1 MPHFRS
7 GVLLSIALRLLERRR
22 PEAPLISV
30 PSQQGD
36 RLLLAGPYSEETREP
51 RHGAPH
57 HGDPPLQSLRR
68 GHDRCPESLLTF
80 PGTPRHG
87 GGGAP
92 LLPTSLEGESG
103 LSVGCLRAVPS
114 SHWGHCHP
122 QLAAPN
128 ETLQPRGEVPVGT
141 GGSSHWEAV
150 GALTL

>member
-57 HGDPPLQSLRR
+57 HGDPPSQSLRR

-150 GALTL
+150 GALAL